1 MTATLKV
8 HSFALGPL
16 AANCFVVGGEERC
29 LVIDPGDE
37 EDRVVD
43 FLQRSELTP
52 LAVLVTHG
60 HFDHFGAVEPLARR
74 YQVPVYVGAVD
85 APQVER
91 PELGPL
97 AGFPVTAVTGETVL
111 LEGERE
117 VELDIPF
124 VALPTPGH
132 SAGAYSYAI
141 DGDLFVGDLL
151 FAGSVGRTDLPGGDF
166 DQLLDSV
173 ARLAGRFPPETI
185 VHCGHGPDT
194 TLRRELT
201 INPFLSRLRQEGE
214 RDR

>member
-8 HSFALGPL
+8 HSFSLGPL
-16 AANCFVVGGEERC
+16 AANCFIVGGEGRC

-37 EDRVVD
+37 EPKVVD
-43 FLQRSELTP
+43 FLERAGLAP

-60 HFDHFGAVEPLARR
+60 HFDHFGAVDPLARR
-74 YQVPVYVGAVD
+74 YEVPVYVGAAD

-97 AGFPVTAVTGETVL
+97 AGFPVTAVSAETIL
-111 LEGERE
+111 LEGEQE
-117 VELDIPF
+117 VDAGIVF
-124 VALPTPGH
+124 TAIPTPGH
-132 SAGAYSYAI
+132 SAGAYTYAV

-151 FAGSVGRTDLPGGDF
+151 FAGSIGRTDLPGGDF
-166 DQLLDSV
+166 DELLASV
-173 ARLAGRFPPETI
+173 ARLAERFPPETV

-194 TLRRELT
+194 TLKRELT
-201 INPFLSRLRQEGE
+201 INPFLSSLRHGGE